1 MIITQDDHFVIPRN
15 LEKIRQLPNVSIG
28 AVITLDVQGALS
40 NKKLFFAKGFGL
52 WQAGKMAV
60 AIFAK
65 KIADRL
71 DKCFG
76 ARLFTCKCSIGAFA
90 QQYGIPYWRVKSVNS
105 ESSLSKLREIAPD
118 LVVSFSA
125 PCIFKTHLLEM
136 PPFGCINLHCS
147 LLPSYAGL
155 LPSFWVLYKKERET
169 GATVHYMDDEIDN
182 GAILG
187 QCKVSIGRGMSMF
200 ELIDRT
206 KLAGG
211 KLVCDVIQSMQREDF
226 ETIENDHS
234 KRCYHSWP
242 THDEMQDFRR
252 NGGRLI

>member
-1 MIITQDDHFVIPRN
+1 M
-15 LEKIRQLPNVSIG
+15 
-28 AVITLDVQGALS
+28 
-40 NKKLFFAKGFGL
+40 
-52 WQAGKMAV
+52 
-60 AIFAK
+60 
-65 KIADRL
+65 
-71 DKCFG
+71 
-76 ARLFTCKCSIGAFA
+76 
-90 QQYGIPYWRVKSVNS
+90 
-105 ESSLSKLREIAPD
+105 
-118 LVVSFSA
+118 
-125 PCIFKTHLLEM
+125 
-136 PPFGCINLHCS
+136 
-147 LLPSYAGL
+147 
-155 LPSFWVLYKKERET
+155 
-169 GATVHYMDDEIDN
+169 HYMDDEIDN